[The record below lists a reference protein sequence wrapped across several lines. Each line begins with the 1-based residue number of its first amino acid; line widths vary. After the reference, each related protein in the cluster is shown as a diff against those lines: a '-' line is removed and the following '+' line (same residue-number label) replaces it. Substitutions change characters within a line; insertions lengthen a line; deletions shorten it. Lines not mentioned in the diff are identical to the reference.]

1 MVDDFDND
9 GETTPD
15 GRPHERRGED
25 RVDASF
31 RVRYKTL
38 DDFVVAYSTD
48 ISRGGLFIATDNFMP
63 IGSVVKLEL
72 CLPEGGPTVSVIA
85 RVAFIMDEDTARPK
99 GRRPGMGMEF
109 LDVEGEPIA
118 VQLASYLTS
127 QLSGYDASV
136 DTEPSARIVVVDDDS
151 TYRDQAASA
160 LRESGHEVTTA
171 EHGLQGLG
179 LVLRE
184 APDLIL
190 SDVQMPNMDGW
201 QLLRMIRARPNLAT
215 TPFVFFT
222 SLSGEAERLKGY
234 QLGVDDYIA
243 KPFSS
248 DELVVRITKVLG
260 RSRQRPRGSA
270 DNNALRGDLA
280 QVGLQSVLSFI
291 DMEKRSGT
299 LLIVSGNDLI
309 TLHCRDGQV
318 VQVDLPASEDHRK
331 GLERVF
337 YALDLTEGRFD
348 LTAAEIT
355 AEDSIGVPTS
365 YALLEHARKVDEGN
379 Q

>member
-1 MVDDFDND
+1 MANDFEND
-9 GETTPD
+9 GDTTPD
-15 GRPHERRGED
+15 GRPNERRD
-25 RVDASF
+25 SRVQASF

-48 ISRGGLFIATDNFMP
+48 ISRGGLFIATDNFLP
-63 IGSVVKLEL
+63 TGSIVKLEL
-72 CLPEGGPTVSVIA
+72 CLPDGGPTVAVIA
-85 RVAFIMDEDTARPK
+85 RVAFIMDVATAKER

-118 VQLASYLTS
+118 QQLASYLTA
-127 QLSGYDASV
+127 QLAGDERSLAN
-136 DTEPSARIVVVDDDS
+136 EPVGNVVVVDDDNS
-151 TYRDQAASA
+151 YREQAAAA
-160 LRESGHEVTTA
+160 LRQRGHKVTTA

-179 LVLRE
+179 LILRE
-184 APDLIL
+184 SPDLVL

-201 QLLRMIRARPNLAT
+201 QLLRMVRARPNLAN

-248 DELVVRITKVLG
+248 DELALRITKVL
-260 RSRQRPRGSA
+260 SRARTRPRSSA
-270 DNNALRGDLA
+270 SNNALRGDLS

-299 LLIVSGNDLI
+299 LLIVSGDALT
-309 TLHCRDGQV
+309 TLHCREGQV
-318 VQVDLPASEDHRK
+318 VQVDLPASEEHRE
-331 GLERVF
+331 GIERLY
-337 YALDLTEGRFD
+337 YALDITEGRFD
-348 LTAAEIT
+348 LTAAEV
-355 AEDSIGVPTS
+355 AVEDSIKVPTS
-365 YALLEHARKVDEGN
+365 FALLEHARKIDEEN
-379 Q
+379 AP